1 MIVPAFATLKGE
13 GMGAS
18 GIEKIGV
25 IGIGLMG
32 SGIAQV
38 SAAYGFDTV
47 VTDMSDE
54 LVKRGMARIE
64 DSLSKL
70 TASYERSKGQRGMSP
85 EQRDATLAKLR
96 GTSNL
101 QDLLGC
107 GLIIEAV
114 TENYAVKA
122 ALYEQLV
129 RLGYRHL
136 LASNTSSIS
145 ITHLASNYSQPEKF
159 MGLHFMNPV
168 PIQPGVEVIRGLLTS
183 DDTARTCTVLVEE
196 IGKIPIPAED
206 KAGFGINRMFVP
218 YLNEAVKVIEEGIMS
233 VEDADKTTL
242 CLGHKMGPLTT
253 LDYVGL
259 DTAMAVAEVLEAE
272 LGAAYKPAPLLKRLV
287 QAGCYGMKNGKG
299 FYLYEEGKP
308 PVVNPAVSRYRMKS
322 LMTCGVAVVRRPVL

>member
-1 MIVPAFATLKGE
+1 ME
-13 GMGAS
+13 AS
-18 GIEKIGV
+18 SIQKIGV
-25 IGIGLMG
+25 VGIGLMG

-38 SAAYGFDTV
+38 AATYGFDTV
-47 VTDMSDE
+47 VTDTSDAV
-54 LVKRGMARIE
+54 VKRGMTRIE
-64 DSLSKL
+64 ESLAKL
-70 TASYERSKGQRGMSP
+70 VASYERSKGQRGMAV
-85 EQRDATLAKLR
+85 EQKDATMAKLR
-96 GTSNL
+96 GTS
-101 QDLLGC
+101 DLNQLVDC
-107 GLIIEAV
+107 DLIIEAV
-114 TENYAVKA
+114 TEQYVVKA
-122 ALYEQLV
+122 NLYEQLV

-145 ITHLASNYSQPEKF
+145 ITHLASNYSQPDKF

-183 DDTARTCTVLVEE
+183 DDTARTCTAVVEAL
-196 IGKIPIPAED
+196 GKVPIPAED

-242 CLGHKMGPLTT
+242 CLGHKMGPLMT

-259 DTAMAVAEVLEAE
+259 DTAIAVAEVLEAE
-272 LGAAYKPAPLLKRLV
+272 LGSAYKPAPLLKRLV

-308 PVVNPAVSRYRMKS
+308 PAVNPAVARYRMK
-322 LMTCGVAVVRRPVL
+322 

>member
-1 MIVPAFATLKGE
+1 MLKGA

-18 GIEKIGV
+18 GIKKIGV
-25 IGIGLMG
+25 VGIGLMG

-38 SAAYGFDTV
+38 TAAYGFETV
-47 VTDMSDE
+47 VTDTSDE
-54 LVKRGMARIE
+54 VVKRGMARIE
-64 DSLSKL
+64 DSLAKL
-70 TASYERSKGQRGMSP
+70 VASYERSKGQRGMGP
-85 EQRDATLAKLR
+85 EHKDATLAKLR
-96 GTSNL
+96 GSA
-101 QDLLGC
+101 DLKQLLDC
-107 GLIIEAV
+107 DLIIEAV

-129 RLGYRHL
+129 RLGYRNI

-159 MGLHFMNPV
+159 MGMHFMNPV

-183 DDTARTCTVLVEE
+183 DDTARTCTAVVED
-196 IGKIPIPAED
+196 IGKVPISAED

-259 DTAMAVAEVLEAE
+259 DTALAVAEVLEAD
-272 LGAAYKPAPLLKRLV
+272 LGPAYQPAPLLKRLV

-308 PVVNPAVSRYRMKS
+308 PVVNPAVARYRIK
-322 LMTCGVAVVRRPVL
+322 

>member
-1 MIVPAFATLKGE
+1 MIVPAMARLKGE
-13 GMGAS
+13 SMGAS

-38 SAAYGFDTV
+38 SATYGFDTV
-47 VTDMSDE
+47 VADTSDE
-54 LVKRGMARIE
+54 VVQRGMARIE
-64 DSLSKL
+64 DSLAKL
-70 TASYERSKGQRGMSP
+70 VASYDRSKGHRGMAP
-85 EQRDATLAKLR
+85 AQRDTALAKLH
-96 GTSNL
+96 GTSHL
-101 QDLLGC
+101 QELLGC
-107 GLIIEAV
+107 DLVIEAV

-122 ALYEQLV
+122 TLYEQLV
-129 RLGYRHL
+129 RLGYEQL
-136 LASNTSSIS
+136 LVSNTSSIS
-145 ITHLASNYSQPEKF
+145 ITHLASTYSRPEKF

-183 DDTARTCTVLVEE
+183 DETARTCTAVVEE
-196 IGKIPIPAED
+196 IGKTPIPAED

-287 QAGCYGMKNGKG
+287 QAGCYGMKNGQG

-308 PVVNPAVSRYRMKS
+308 PVVNPAVARYRIK
-322 LMTCGVAVVRRPVL
+322 

>member
-1 MIVPAFATLKGE
+1 LAILKGE

-18 GIEKIGV
+18 GIKKIGV

-38 SAAYGFDTV
+38 SATYGFDTV
-47 VTDMSDE
+47 VTDTSDE
-54 LVKRGMARIE
+54 VVKRGMARIE

-70 TASYERSKGQRGMSP
+70 AASYERSKGQRGMAA
-85 EQRDATLAKLR
+85 EQRDSTLAKLR

-101 QDLLGC
+101 EGLLDC
-107 GLIIEAV
+107 DLIIEAV

-159 MGLHFMNPV
+159 MGMHFMNPV
-168 PIQPGVEVIRGLLTS
+168 PIQPGVEVIRGLLTA
-183 DDTARTCTVLVEE
+183 DDTARTCTAVVEE
-196 IGKIPIPAED
+196 IGKTPIPAED

-218 YLNEAVKVIEEGIMS
+218 YLNEAVKVIEEGVMS

-308 PVVNPAVSRYRMKS
+308 PVVNPAVARYRM
-322 LMTCGVAVVRRPVL
+322 

>member
-1 MIVPAFATLKGE
+1 MLKGE

-18 GIEKIGV
+18 GIKNLGV
-25 IGIGLMG
+25 VGIGLMG

-38 SAAYGFDTV
+38 AATYGFETI
-47 VTDMSDE
+47 VTDTSDE
-54 LVKRGMARIE
+54 VVKRGMARIE
-64 DSLSKL
+64 ESLSKL
-70 TASYERSKGQRGMSP
+70 VASYERSRGQRGMAS
-85 EQRDATLAKLR
+85 EHKDATLAKLR
-96 GTSNL
+96 GTSDFK
-101 QDLLGC
+101 QLLEC
-107 GLIIEAV
+107 DLIIEAV
-114 TENYAVKA
+114 TENYAIKA
-122 ALYEQLV
+122 QLYEQLV
-129 RLGYRHL
+129 RLGYRRL

-145 ITHLASNYSQPEKF
+145 ITHLASNYTQPEKF
-159 MGLHFMNPV
+159 MGMHFMNPV

-183 DDTARTCTVLVEE
+183 DETARSCTAVVEE
-196 IGKIPIPAED
+196 IGKTPIPAED

-287 QAGCYGMKNGKG
+287 QAGYYGMKNGKG

-308 PVVNPAVSRYRMKS
+308 PVVNPAVVRYRMK
-322 LMTCGVAVVRRPVL
+322 

>member
-1 MIVPAFATLKGE
+1 
-13 GMGAS
+13 MGAS
-18 GIEKIGV
+18 GIQKIGV

-38 SAAYGFDTV
+38 SAIYGFDTV
-47 VTDMSDE
+47 VADMSDVVVQHG
-54 LVKRGMARIE
+54 LARIE

-70 TASYERSKGQRGMSP
+70 VASYDRSKGQRGMAP
-85 EQRDATLAKLR
+85 EQRELALAKLR

-101 QDLLGC
+101 QELLDC
-107 GLIIEAV
+107 ELIIEAV

-129 RLGYRHL
+129 HLGYQQL

-145 ITHLASNYSQPEKF
+145 ITHLASNYSHPEKF
-159 MGLHFMNPV
+159 MGMHFMNPV

-183 DDTARTCTVLVEE
+183 DETACTCTMVVEA
-196 IGKIPIPAED
+196 IGKTPIPAED

-218 YLNEAVKVIEEGIMS
+218 YLNEAVKVIEEGVMS

-299 FYLYEEGKP
+299 FYLYEEGKAP
-308 PVVNPAVSRYRMKS
+308 MVNPAVARYRIK
-322 LMTCGVAVVRRPVL
+322 

>member
-1 MIVPAFATLKGE
+1 
-13 GMGAS
+13 MGAS
-18 GIEKIGV
+18 GIKNIGV
-25 IGIGLMG
+25 VGIGLMG

-70 TASYERSKGQRGMSP
+70 TASYERSKGQRGMST
-85 EQRDATLAKLR
+85 EQRGATLAKLR

-159 MGLHFMNPV
+159 IGLHFMNPV

-196 IGKIPIPAED
+196 IGKTPIPAED

-308 PVVNPAVSRYRMKS
+308 PVVNPAVSRYRMK
-322 LMTCGVAVVRRPVL
+322 

>member
-1 MIVPAFATLKGE
+1 
-13 GMGAS
+13 MGAS

-54 LVKRGMARIE
+54 VVKRGMARIE

-70 TASYERSKGQRGMSP
+70 TASYERSKGQRGMAP

-101 QDLLGC
+101 RELLDC
-107 GLIIEAV
+107 DLIIEAI

-122 ALYEQLV
+122 ALYEHLV
-129 RLGYRHL
+129 RSGYRHL
-136 LASNTSSIS
+136 LTSNTSSIS

-159 MGLHFMNPV
+159 MGMHFMNPV

-183 DDTARTCTVLVEE
+183 DDTARTCTAVVEE
-196 IGKIPIPAED
+196 IGKTPIPAE
-206 KAGFGINRMFVP
+206 I
-218 YLNEAVKVIEEGIMS
+218 
-233 VEDADKTTL
+233 
-242 CLGHKMGPLTT
+242 
-253 LDYVGL
+253 
-259 DTAMAVAEVLEAE
+259 
-272 LGAAYKPAPLLKRLV
+272 KPASASTACSSLPQRGSKGDRRGHHERR
-287 QAGCYGMKNGKG
+287 GC
-299 FYLYEEGKP
+299 
-308 PVVNPAVSRYRMKS
+308 R
-322 LMTCGVAVVRRPVL
+322 

>member
-1 MIVPAFATLKGE
+1 VPAFAILKGE

-18 GIEKIGV
+18 GIENIGV

-54 LVKRGMARIE
+54 VVKRGMARIK

-70 TASYERSKGQRGMSP
+70 AASYERSKGQRGMAP
-85 EQRDATLAKLR
+85 EQKDTTLAKLR

-107 GLIIEAV
+107 DLIIEAV
-114 TENYAVKA
+114 TEDYAVKA

-159 MGLHFMNPV
+159 MGMHFMNPV

-183 DDTARTCTVLVEE
+183 DDTARTCTAVVEG
-196 IGKIPIPAED
+196 IGKTPIPAED

-308 PVVNPAVSRYRMKS
+308 PMVNPAVARYRMK
-322 LMTCGVAVVRRPVL
+322 

>member
-1 MIVPAFATLKGE
+1 MDR
-13 GMGAS
+13 S
-18 GIEKIGV
+18 GVQTVGV

-38 SAAYGFDTV
+38 AATYGFETV
-47 VTDMSDE
+47 VTDTSE
-54 LVKRGMARIE
+54 AVVTRGMTRIE
-64 DSLSKL
+64 DSLAKL
-70 TASYERSKGQRGMSP
+70 VASYERSKGQRGMSAD
-85 EQRDATLAKLR
+85 QQAATLRKLR
-96 GTSNL
+96 GTS
-101 QDLLGC
+101 DLKQLLAC
-107 GLIIEAV
+107 DLIIEAV
-114 TENYAVKA
+114 TENYGVKA
-122 ALYEQLV
+122 DVYQQLV
-129 RLGYRHL
+129 HLGYNRL

-159 MGLHFMNPV
+159 MGMHFMNPV

-183 DDTARTCTVLVEE
+183 DETARMCTVFVEE
-196 IGKIPIPAED
+196 IGKVAIPAED

-259 DTAMAVAEVLEAE
+259 DTALAVAEVLEAE
-272 LGAAYKPAPLLKRLV
+272 LGSAYKASPLLKRLV

-308 PVVNPAVSRYRMKS
+308 AGVNPAVARYRIK
-322 LMTCGVAVVRRPVL
+322 

>member
-1 MIVPAFATLKGE
+1 MCHALQGREGE

-18 GIEKIGV
+18 DIKTIGV
-25 IGIGLMG
+25 VGIGLMG

-38 SAAYGFDTV
+38 AATHDFDTV
-47 VTDMSDE
+47 VADTTAE
-54 LVKRGMARIE
+54 VVARGMSRIE
-64 DSLSKL
+64 DSLSRL
-70 TASYERSKGQRGMSP
+70 TASYERSNGQRGMPPAQKVS
-85 EQRDATLAKLR
+85 TLAKLR
-96 GTSNL
+96 GTS
-101 QDLLGC
+101 DLKQLLAC
-107 GLIIEAV
+107 DLIIEAV

-129 RLGYRHL
+129 RLGYHNL

-145 ITHLASNYSQPEKF
+145 ITHLASNYAQPDNF
-159 MGLHFMNPV
+159 IGMHFMNPV
-168 PIQPGVEVIRGLLTS
+168 PVQPGVEVIRGLLSS
-183 DDTARTCTVLVEE
+183 DDTARTCTALVEE
-196 IGKIPIPAED
+196 LGKTPIPAED

-259 DTAMAVAEVLEAE
+259 DTAMAVAEVMEAE

-308 PVVNPAVSRYRMKS
+308 PIVNPAVARYRMK
-322 LMTCGVAVVRRPVL
+322 

>member
-1 MIVPAFATLKGE
+1 MPASANAKGE

-38 SAAYGFDTV
+38 SATYGFDTV
-47 VTDMSDE
+47 VADMSE
-54 LVKRGMARIE
+54 EVVQRGMARIE
-64 DSLSKL
+64 DSLSRL
-70 TASYERSKGQRGMSP
+70 VASHDRSKGQRGMSS
-85 EQRDATLAKLR
+85 EQRQVVLAKLR
-96 GTSNL
+96 GTAAL
-101 QDLLGC
+101 QDLLDC
-107 GLIIEAV
+107 DLIIEAV

-136 LASNTSSIS
+136 LTSNTSSIS
-145 ITHLASNYSQPEKF
+145 ITHLASNYPQPEKF

-168 PIQPGVEVIRGLLTS
+168 PLQPGVEVIRGLLTS
-183 DDTARTCTVLVEE
+183 DDTARTCTVVVEE
-196 IGKIPIPAED
+196 MAKTPIPAED

-287 QAGCYGMKNGKG
+287 QAGYYGMKNGRG

-308 PVVNPAVSRYRMKS
+308 PVVNPAVVRYRIK
-322 LMTCGVAVVRRPVL
+322 

>member
-1 MIVPAFATLKGE
+1 
-13 GMGAS
+13 MGAS

-47 VTDMSDE
+47 VADMSDE
-54 LVKRGMARIE
+54 VVKRGMSRIE
-64 DSLSKL
+64 DSLAKL
-70 TASYERSKGQRGMSP
+70 VASYERSKGLRGLAP
-85 EQRDATLAKLR
+85 EQKDATLARLR
-96 GTSNL
+96 GTSHL
-101 QDLLGC
+101 QELLHC
-107 GLIIEAV
+107 DLIIEAV

-122 ALYEQLV
+122 AVYEQLV
-129 RLGYRHL
+129 HLGYRRL

-159 MGLHFMNPV
+159 MGMHFMNPV
-168 PIQPGVEVIRGLLTS
+168 PVQPGVEVIRGLLTS
-183 DDTARTCTVLVEE
+183 DDTARTCTAVVEE
-196 IGKIPIPAED
+196 IGKVPIPAED

-308 PVVNPAVSRYRMKS
+308 PVVNPAVARYRIK
-322 LMTCGVAVVRRPVL
+322 

>member
-1 MIVPAFATLKGE
+1 
-13 GMGAS
+13 MGTS
-18 GIEKIGV
+18 GIAKIGV

-38 SAAYGFDTV
+38 SATSGFDTIV
-47 VTDMSDE
+47 ADMSDE
-54 LVKRGMARIE
+54 VLQRGMARIE
-64 DSLSKL
+64 DSFGRLV
-70 TASYERSKGQRGMSP
+70 ASYDRSRGQRGMAP
-85 EQRDATLAKLR
+85 EQRDAALARLR
-96 GTSNL
+96 GTARL
-101 QDLLGC
+101 PDLLHC
-107 GLIIEAV
+107 DVIIEAV

-122 ALYEQLV
+122 ALYQQLV
-129 RLGYRHL
+129 QLGYAHL

-145 ITHLASNYSQPEKF
+145 ITQLASNYAHPEKF
-159 MGLHFMNPV
+159 MGMHFMNPV
-168 PIQPGVEVIRGLLTS
+168 PIQPGVEVIRGLLTA
-183 DDTARTCTVLVEE
+183 DDTARTCTAVVEE
-196 IGKIPIPAED
+196 LGKTPIPAED

-272 LGAAYKPAPLLKRLV
+272 LGSAYKPATLLKRLV

-299 FYLYEEGKP
+299 FYLYAEGQP
-308 PVVNPAVSRYRMKS
+308 PVVNPAVTRYRIK
-322 LMTCGVAVVRRPVL
+322 

>member
-1 MIVPAFATLKGE
+1 MIVPAVAVLKGE
-13 GMGAS
+13 DMGTS

-25 IGIGLMG
+25 VGIGLMG

-47 VTDMSDE
+47 VADMSDE
-54 LVKRGMARIE
+54 VVKRGMARIE
-64 DSLSKL
+64 DSLAKL
-70 TASYERSKGQRGMSP
+70 AASYERSQGQRGMAP
-85 EQRDATLAKLR
+85 EQKDATLSRLR
-96 GTSNL
+96 GTAHL
-101 QDLLGC
+101 QELMHCD
-107 GLIIEAV
+107 LIIEAV

-145 ITHLASNYSQPEKF
+145 ITHLASNYSEPEKF
-159 MGLHFMNPV
+159 MGMHFMNPV

-183 DDTARTCTVLVEE
+183 DATARTCTTLVEE
-196 IGKIPIPAED
+196 IGKVPIPAED

-259 DTAMAVAEVLEAE
+259 DTAIAVAEVLEAE
-272 LGAAYKPAPLLKRLV
+272 LGDAYKPAALLKRLV

-308 PVVNPAVSRYRMKS
+308 PMVNPAVARYRIK
-322 LMTCGVAVVRRPVL
+322 

>member
-1 MIVPAFATLKGE
+1 MIGPAIAILKGE

-38 SAAYGFDTV
+38 SATYGFDTV
-47 VTDMSDE
+47 VADMSDE
-54 LVKRGMARIE
+54 VVKRGMERIE

-70 TASYERSKGQRGMSP
+70 VASYERSKGQRGMASA
-85 EQRDATLAKLR
+85 QRDATLARLC

-101 QDLLGC
+101 QELLNC
-107 GLIIEAV
+107 DLIIEAV
-114 TENYAVKA
+114 TENYSVKA
-122 ALYEQLV
+122 SLYEQLV
-129 RLGYRHL
+129 RIGYRRL

-145 ITHLASNYSQPEKF
+145 ITHLASNYPQPEKF
-159 MGLHFMNPV
+159 MGMHFMNPV

-183 DDTARTCTVLVEE
+183 DDMARTCTAVVEE
-196 IGKIPIPAED
+196 IGKVPIPAED

-308 PVVNPAVSRYRMKS
+308 PVVNPAVARYRIK
-322 LMTCGVAVVRRPVL
+322 

>member
-1 MIVPAFATLKGE
+1 
-13 GMGAS
+13 MGAS
-18 GIEKIGV
+18 GIKRVGV
-25 IGIGLMG
+25 VGIGLMG

-38 SAAYGFDTV
+38 AATYGFETV
-47 VTDMSDE
+47 VTDTSDE
-54 LVKRGMARIE
+54 VVKRGMARIE
-64 DSLSKL
+64 ESLSKL
-70 TASYERSKGQRGMSP
+70 VASYERSKGQRGMAP
-85 EQRDATLAKLR
+85 EQKDATLAKLR
-96 GTSNL
+96 GASDVKQL
-101 QDLLGC
+101 LDCDLV
-107 GLIIEAV
+107 IEAV
-114 TENYAVKA
+114 TENYGVKA
-122 ALYEQLV
+122 ALYGQLV
-129 RLGYRHL
+129 GFGYRNL

-159 MGLHFMNPV
+159 IGMHFMNPV

-183 DDTARTCTVLVEE
+183 DDTARTCTAVAEE
-196 IGKIPIPAED
+196 LGKVPIPAED

-259 DTAMAVAEVLEAE
+259 DTALAVAEVLEAE
-272 LGAAYKPAPLLKRLV
+272 LGGAYKPAPLLKRLV

-308 PVVNPAVSRYRMKS
+308 PVVNPAVARYRMK
-322 LMTCGVAVVRRPVL
+322 

>member
-70 TASYERSKGQRGMSP
+70 TASYERSKGQRGMSA

-101 QDLLGC
+101 QDLLSC

-196 IGKIPIPAED
+196 IGKTPIPAED

-308 PVVNPAVSRYRMKS
+308 PVVNPAVSRYRMK
-322 LMTCGVAVVRRPVL
+322 

>member
-13 GMGAS
+13 GMGTS

-196 IGKIPIPAED
+196 IGKTPIPAED

-308 PVVNPAVSRYRMKS
+308 PVVNPAVSRYRMK
-322 LMTCGVAVVRRPVL
+322 

>member
-1 MIVPAFATLKGE
+1 
-13 GMGAS
+13 MGAS
-18 GIEKIGV
+18 GIQKVGV
-25 IGIGLMG
+25 VGIGLMG

-38 SAAYGFDTV
+38 AATCGFDTI
-47 VTDMSDE
+47 VTDTSEE

-64 DSLSKL
+64 DSLTKL
-70 TASYERSKGQRGMSP
+70 VASYERSKGQRGMSA
-85 EQRDATLAKLR
+85 EQRRATLEKLQ
-96 GTSNL
+96 GTS
-101 QDLLGC
+101 DLKRLLDGDI
-107 GLIIEAV
+107 IIEAV

-122 ALYEQLV
+122 NLYQDLV
-129 RLGYRHL
+129 RLGYRRL

-145 ITHLASNYSQPEKF
+145 ITHLAANYSLPEKF

-183 DDTARTCTVLVEE
+183 DDTARVCTAFAQEL
-196 IGKIPIPAED
+196 GKVPIPAED

-242 CLGHKMGPLTT
+242 CLGHKMGPLST

-259 DTAMAVAEVLEAE
+259 DTALAVAEVLEAE

-299 FYLYEEGKP
+299 FYVYEEGKP
-308 PVVNPAVSRYRMKS
+308 PVVNPAVARYRIK
-322 LMTCGVAVVRRPVL
+322 

>member
-1 MIVPAFATLKGE
+1 MLKGE

-25 IGIGLMG
+25 VGIGLMG

-38 SAAYGFDTV
+38 SATYGFDTV

-54 LVKRGMARIE
+54 VVKRGMRRIE

-70 TASYERSKGQRGMSP
+70 VASYERSNGQRGMAP
-85 EQRDATLAKLR
+85 EQRDATLAMLR
-96 GTSNL
+96 GTSHL
-101 QDLLGC
+101 QELLECDLV
-107 GLIIEAV
+107 IEAV

-145 ITHLASNYSQPEKF
+145 ITHLASNYSQPNKF
-159 MGLHFMNPV
+159 MGMHFMNPV

-183 DDTARTCTVLVEE
+183 DDTARTCTQVVEE
-196 IGKIPIPAED
+196 IGKVPIPAED

-242 CLGHKMGPLTT
+242 CLGHKMGPLST

-272 LGAAYKPAPLLKRLV
+272 LGSAYKPAPLLKRLV

-308 PVVNPAVSRYRMKS
+308 PVVNPAVARYRMK
-322 LMTCGVAVVRRPVL
+322 

>member
-1 MIVPAFATLKGE
+1 
-13 GMGAS
+13 MGAS
-18 GIEKIGV
+18 GIQKVGV
-25 IGIGLMG
+25 VGIGLMG

-38 SAAYGFDTV
+38 AATCGFDTI
-47 VTDMSDE
+47 VTDTSE
-54 LVKRGMARIE
+54 EVVKRGMARIE

-70 TASYERSKGQRGMSP
+70 VASYERSKGQRGMSS
-85 EQRDATLAKLR
+85 EQRRATLEKLQ
-96 GTSNL
+96 GTS
-101 QDLLGC
+101 DLKRLLDC
-107 GLIIEAV
+107 EIIIEAV

-122 ALYEQLV
+122 NLYQELV
-129 RLGYRHL
+129 RLGYRQL

-145 ITHLASNYSQPEKF
+145 ITHLAANYSLPEKF

-183 DDTARTCTVLVEE
+183 DDTARVCTAFAQEL
-196 IGKIPIPAED
+196 GKVPIPAED

-242 CLGHKMGPLTT
+242 CLGHKMGPLST

-259 DTAMAVAEVLEAE
+259 DTALAVAEVLEAE

-299 FYLYEEGKP
+299 FYVYEEGKP
-308 PVVNPAVSRYRMKS
+308 PVVNPAVARYRIK
-322 LMTCGVAVVRRPVL
+322 

>member
-1 MIVPAFATLKGE
+1 MIVPALAKGE

-38 SAAYGFDTV
+38 SATYGFDTV
-47 VTDMSDE
+47 VADVSDE
-54 LVKRGMARIE
+54 VVKRGMERIE

-70 TASYERSKGQRGMSP
+70 VASYERSKGQRGMAA

-96 GTSNL
+96 STSRL
-101 QDLLGC
+101 QELLDC
-107 GLIIEAV
+107 DLIIEAV
-114 TENYAVKA
+114 TEHYAVKA
-122 ALYEQLV
+122 AVYEQLV
-129 RLGYRHL
+129 RLGYRRL

-159 MGLHFMNPV
+159 MGMHFMNPV

-183 DDTARTCTVLVEE
+183 DDTARTCTTVVAE

-259 DTAMAVAEVLEAE
+259 DTAMAVAKVLEAE

-308 PVVNPAVSRYRMKS
+308 AVVNPAVARYRMK
-322 LMTCGVAVVRRPVL
+322 

>member
-1 MIVPAFATLKGE
+1 
-13 GMGAS
+13 MGTS
-18 GIEKIGV
+18 GIATIGV

-38 SAAYGFDTV
+38 AAASGFDTV
-47 VTDMSDE
+47 VTDTSDE
-54 LVKRGMARIE
+54 IVRRGMARIE
-64 DSLSKL
+64 DSLSRL
-70 TASYERSKGQRGMSP
+70 VASYERSKGQRGMAP
-85 EQRDATLAKLR
+85 GQRDATMAKLR

-101 QDLLGC
+101 QDLLDC
-107 GLIIEAV
+107 DLIIEAV

-129 RLGYRHL
+129 RLGYHQL

-145 ITHLASNYSQPEKF
+145 ITHLAAKYSRPEKF
-159 MGLHFMNPV
+159 MGMHFMNPV

-183 DDTARTCTVLVEE
+183 DDTARTCTTVAEE
-196 IGKIPIPAED
+196 LGKTPIPAED

-218 YLNEAVKVIEEGIMS
+218 FLNEAVKVIEEGIMS

-272 LGAAYKPAPLLKRLV
+272 LGDAYKPAPLLKRLV
-287 QAGCYGMKNGKG
+287 QAGCYGVKNGKG

-308 PVVNPAVSRYRMKS
+308 PVVNPAVARYRMK
-322 LMTCGVAVVRRPVL
+322 

>member
-1 MIVPAFATLKGE
+1 
-13 GMGAS
+13 MGSS
-18 GIEKIGV
+18 GINKVGV
-25 IGIGLMG
+25 AGIGLMG

-38 SAAYGFDTV
+38 AATYGFDTV
-47 VTDMSDE
+47 VTDVSE
-54 LVKRGMARIE
+54 EVVKRGMMRIE

-70 TASYERSKGQRGMSP
+70 VASYERSQGQRGMSA
-85 EQRDATLAKLR
+85 EQHRATLGKLR
-96 GTSNL
+96 GTS
-101 QDLLGC
+101 DLKQLLDC
-107 GLIIEAV
+107 ELVIEAV
-114 TENYAVKA
+114 TENYQIKA
-122 ALYEQLV
+122 ELYEQLV
-129 RLGYRHL
+129 RLGYRRL

-183 DDTARTCTVLVEE
+183 DETARICTAFAEE

-259 DTAMAVAEVLEAE
+259 ETALAVAEVLEME
-272 LGAAYKPAPLLKRLV
+272 LGPAYQPAPLLKRLV

-308 PVVNPAVSRYRMKS
+308 PVVNPAVARYRIKS
-322 LMTCGVAVVRRPVL
+322 